1 MITWNEVLQ
10 IGDSVGV
17 TDVGMATDFVG
28 VGTMVAVVPEAGVE
42 GGVVPANNGNFKQN
56 PNKESH
62 LLKIDKSCQNSRPF
76 HGFKLLRNAT
86 KSC

>member
-42 GGVVPANNGNFKQN
+42 GGVVLWVFTKNANIAVEKTIFNMGPA
-56 PNKESH
+56 
-62 LLKIDKSCQNSRPF
+62 
-76 HGFKLLRNAT
+76 
-86 KSC
+86 